1 MRRTKQINRPD
12 SGALA
17 LFACL
22 RYEEATLANVT
33 DFEERWDITDAERQ
47 IVLKWISKRM
57 EDIKSKL

>member
-1 MRRTKQINRPD
+1 MRTKQINRPD

-22 RYEEATLANVT
+22 RYEEATLASVT

>member
-1 MRRTKQINRPD
+1 MRTKPINRPD

-47 IVLKWISKRM
+47 IVLKWINKRM

>member
-1 MRRTKQINRPD
+1 VRTKQTNRPD

-47 IVLKWISKRM
+47 IVLKWINKRM

>member
-1 MRRTKQINRPD
+1 VRTKQTNRPD

-33 DFEERWDITDAERQ
+33 DFEERCDITDAERQ
-47 IVLKWISKRM
+47 IVLKWINKRM

>member
-1 MRRTKQINRPD
+1 MRRTKQTNRPD

-33 DFEERWDITDAERQ
+33 DFEERWDMTDTERQ
-47 IVLKWISKRM
+47 IVLKWMSKRM
-57 EDIKSKL
+57 EDIESKL

>member
-1 MRRTKQINRPD
+1 VRTKQTNRPD

-33 DFEERWDITDAERQ
+33 DFKEQWDITDAERQ
-47 IVLKWISKRM
+47 IVLKWMNKRM